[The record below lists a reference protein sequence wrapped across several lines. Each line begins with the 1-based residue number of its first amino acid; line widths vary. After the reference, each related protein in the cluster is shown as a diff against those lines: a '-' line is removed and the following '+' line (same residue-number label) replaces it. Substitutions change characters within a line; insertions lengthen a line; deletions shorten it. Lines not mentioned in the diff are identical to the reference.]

1 MRYVF
6 AGSLA
11 LAFGLQLVLVGEAV
25 SIQQT
30 QSFASVAQLIPN
42 FIGQRLGGNAM
53 LLASFKGTVILGY
66 FHPVLLVLIPAVAMY
81 AATEP
86 AYDVESGLVDL
97 VLARS
102 MPRWLVL
109 TRSLVL
115 SVAYALVAVLAM
127 SAGTMTGAWLFGG
140 MRFDMPSAGL
150 MARLLLHV
158 FAVSACFASF
168 GLLVGAGSRRR
179 SAALTTSVLVAVLA
193 YVLDFL
199 ALGWPT
205 MARVSWLSPYAY
217 YHAMYIARGTANEP
231 LEYAVLFGAA
241 VMLAAAAY
249 FRFQRRD
256 L

>member
-1 MRYVF
+1 MRYAF

-30 QSFASVAQLIPN
+30 ESFGSLAQLIPT

-53 LLASFKGTVILGY
+53 LLASFKGTVMLGY
-66 FHPVLLVLIPAVAMY
+66 FHPVLLVVIPAIAMY

-86 AYDVESGLVDL
+86 AYEVESGIVDL

-115 SVAYALVAVLAM
+115 SVVYALAAVTVMA
-127 SAGTMTGAWLFGG
+127 AGTMTGAWLFNGA
-140 MRFDMPSAGL
+140 RFDLPSPGL

-179 SAALTTSVLVAVLA
+179 SAAFTTGVLVAVLA
-193 YVLDFL
+193 YLLDFL
-199 ALGWPT
+199 ALGWPL

-217 YHAMYIARGTANEP
+217 YHAMYIAQGTANEP
-231 LEYAVLFGAA
+231 REYAILFGAA
-241 VMLAAAAY
+241 GLLAAAAY
-249 FRFQRRD
+249 LRFQRRD